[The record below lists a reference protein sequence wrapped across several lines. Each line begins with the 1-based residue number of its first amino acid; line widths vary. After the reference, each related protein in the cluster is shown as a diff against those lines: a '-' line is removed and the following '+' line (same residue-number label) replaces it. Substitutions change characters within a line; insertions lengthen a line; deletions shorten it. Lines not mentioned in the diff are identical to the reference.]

1 MPTAAEMWGLL
12 GAALGGGATWQLARV
27 FLDARRGAKADER
40 EQLALTQQAKADANT
55 GFSSLAEHLGAAL
68 AAERAYSNEQRERL
82 DGLQDELDAALDLN
96 RKLARRAA
104 GWREVALLLH
114 QDIIDGRPPPPRDLP
129 TDL

>member
-1 MPTAAEMWGLL
+1 MPTADAWGLL
-12 GAALGGGATWQLARV
+12 TAALGGGTIWQLARV

-40 EQLALTQQAKADANT
+40 EQLALTQQVRADANT
-55 GFSSLAEHLGAAL
+55 GFGSLAEHLSAAL
-68 AAERAYSNEQRERL
+68 ATERAYSNEQLERL